1 MGLESLRAML
11 DTLEGLQAEQAVIK
25 ENIGKLKMHIQ
36 LEMEAQ
42 DATLF
47 EDDAWK
53 VEIKPK
59 FDYRDESLIALREF
73 YSPEE
78 LESLMNKPRPRT
90 FHKGKIKKELRKG
103 GDIKR
108 IIEGSMEE
116 LPPELTIKPKGG

>member
-1 MGLESLRAML
+1 MGLENLRAML

>member
-11 DTLEGLQAEQAVIK
+11 DTLEGLQAEQVVIK
-25 ENIGKLKMHIQ
+25 ENIGKLKLHIQ

-73 YSPEE
+73 YSPED
-78 LESLMNKPRPRT
+78 LEALMNKPRPRT

-108 IIEGSMEE
+108 IIEGAMEE

>member
-11 DTLEGLQAEQAVIK
+11 DTLEGLQAEQVVIK

-73 YSPEE
+73 YSPED
-78 LESLMNKPRPRT
+78 LEALMNKPRPRT

>member
-1 MGLESLRAML
+1 VGLENIRTML

-25 ENIGKLKMHIQ
+25 ENIGKLKLHIQ

-47 EDDAWK
+47 EDETWK

-59 FDYRDESLIALREF
+59 FDYRHDVLIALREF
-73 YSPEE
+73 YSPED
-78 LESLMNKPRPRT
+78 LEALMNKPRPRT
-90 FHKGKIKKELRKG
+90 FHKGKIKKEIRKG

-108 IIEGSMEE
+108 IIESAVEE
-116 LPPELTIKPKGG
+116 LSPELTIKAKGG

>member
-11 DTLEGLQAEQAVIK
+11 DTLEGLQAEQVVIK

-78 LESLMNKPRPRT
+78 LEALMNKPRPRT

-108 IIEGSMEE
+108 IIEGAMEE

>member
-11 DTLEGLQAEQAVIK
+11 DTLEGLQAEQVVIK

>member
-11 DTLEGLQAEQAVIK
+11 DTLEGLQAEQVVIR

-78 LESLMNKPRPRT
+78 LEALMNKPRPRT

-108 IIEGSMEE
+108 IIEGAMEE
-116 LPPELTIKPKGG
+116 LPPELTIKAK

>member
-11 DTLEGLQAEQAVIK
+11 DSLEGLRGEQAAIK
-25 ENIGKLKMHIQ
+25 EKISRLKIDIR

-73 YSPEE
+73 YSPED
-78 LESLMNKPRPRT
+78 LEALMNKPRPRT

-108 IIEGSMEE
+108 IIEGAMEE
-116 LPPELTIKPKGG
+116 LPPELTIKAK

>member
-78 LESLMNKPRPRT
+78 LEALMNKPRPRT
-90 FHKGKIKKELRKG
+90 FHKGKIKKEIRKG

-108 IIEGSMEE
+108 IIEGAMEE
-116 LPPELTIKPKGG
+116 LPPELTIKSK

>member
-78 LESLMNKPRPRT
+78 LEALMNKPRPRT

-108 IIEGSMEE
+108 IIEGAMEE
-116 LPPELTIKPKGG
+116 LPPELTIKAK

>member
-11 DTLEGLQAEQAVIK
+11 DTLEGLQAEQVVIR

-73 YSPEE
+73 YSPED
-78 LESLMNKPRPRT
+78 LEALMNKPRPRT

-108 IIEGSMEE
+108 IIEGAMEE

>member
-11 DTLEGLQAEQAVIK
+11 DTLEGLQAEQVVIK
-25 ENIGKLKMHIQ
+25 ENIGYLKLHIQ

-73 YSPEE
+73 YSPED
-78 LESLMNKPRPRT
+78 LEALMNKPRPRT

-108 IIEGSMEE
+108 IIEGAMEE

>member
-78 LESLMNKPRPRT
+78 LEALMNKPRPRT

-108 IIEGSMEE
+108 IIEGAMEE

>member
-73 YSPEE
+73 YSPED
-78 LESLMNKPRPRT
+78 LEALMNKPRPRT

-108 IIEGSMEE
+108 IIEGSMVE
-116 LPPELTIKPKGG
+116 LAPELTIKAK

>member
-11 DTLEGLQAEQAVIK
+11 DTLEGLQAEQVVIK

-108 IIEGSMEE
+108 IIEGAMEE

>member
-1 MGLESLRAML
+1 MGLENLRAML

-25 ENIGKLKMHIQ
+25 ENIGKLKLHIQ
-36 LEMEAQ
+36 LEMEEQ

-78 LESLMNKPRPRT
+78 LEALMNKPRPRT

-108 IIEGSMEE
+108 IIEGAMEE
-116 LPPELTIKPKGG
+116 LPPELTIKAK

>member
-11 DTLEGLQAEQAVIK
+11 DTLEGLQAEQVVIK

-73 YSPEE
+73 YSPED
-78 LESLMNKPRPRT
+78 LEALMNKPRPRT

-108 IIEGSMEE
+108 IIEGAMEE

>member
-73 YSPEE
+73 YSPED
-78 LESLMNKPRPRT
+78 LEALMNKPRPRT

-108 IIEGSMEE
+108 IIEGSMVE
-116 LPPELTIKPKGG
+116 LAPELTINAK

>member
-1 MGLESLRAML
+1 MGLENIRTML

-25 ENIGKLKMHIQ
+25 ENIGKLKLHIQ

-47 EDDAWK
+47 EDETWK

-73 YSPEE
+73 YSPED
-78 LESLMNKPRPRT
+78 LEALMNKPRPRT

-108 IIEGSMEE
+108 IIEGAMEE
-116 LPPELTIKPKGG
+116 LPPELTIKSK

>member
-11 DTLEGLQAEQAVIK
+11 DTLEGLQAEQVAIR

-78 LESLMNKPRPRT
+78 LEALMNKPRPRT

-108 IIEGSMEE
+108 IIEGAMEE

>member
-1 MGLESLRAML
+1 MGLDLRAML
-11 DTLEGLQAEQAVIK
+11 DSLEGLRGEQAAIK
-25 ENIGKLKMHIQ
+25 EKISRLKIDIR

-53 VEIKPK
+53 VEIKYK
-59 FDYRDESLIALREF
+59 SDYRDESLIALREF

-78 LESLMNKPRPRT
+78 LEALMTKPKPRS

-108 IIEGSMEE
+108 IIEGSMVE
-116 LPPELTIKPKGG
+116 LAPELTINAKGG

>member
-73 YSPEE
+73 YSPED
-78 LESLMNKPRPRT
+78 LEALMNKPRPRT

-108 IIEGSMEE
+108 IIEGAMEE
-116 LPPELTIKPKGG
+116 LPPELTIKAK

>member
-108 IIEGSMEE
+108 IIEGAMEE

>member
-1 MGLESLRAML
+1 MGLENLRAML

-25 ENIGKLKMHIQ
+25 ENSGKLKMHIQ

-78 LESLMNKPRPRT
+78 LEALMNKPRPRT

>member
-78 LESLMNKPRPRT
+78 LEALMNKPRPRT

>member
-11 DTLEGLQAEQAVIK
+11 DTLEGLQAEQVVIK

-108 IIEGSMEE
+108 IIEGAMEE
-116 LPPELTIKPKGG
+116 LPPELTIKSK

>member
-11 DTLEGLQAEQAVIK
+11 DTLEGLQAEQVVIR

-78 LESLMNKPRPRT
+78 LEALMNKPRPRT

-108 IIEGSMEE
+108 IIEGAMEE

>member
-11 DTLEGLQAEQAVIK
+11 DTLEGLQAEQVVIK

-78 LESLMNKPRPRT
+78 LEALMNKPRPRT

>member
-11 DTLEGLQAEQAVIK
+11 DTLEGLQAEQVVIK

-73 YSPEE
+73 YSPED
-78 LESLMNKPRPRT
+78 LEALMNKPRPRT

-108 IIEGSMEE
+108 IIEGAMEE
-116 LPPELTIKPKGG
+116 LPPELTIKSK

>member
-11 DTLEGLQAEQAVIK
+11 DTLEGLQAEQVVIK

-73 YSPEE
+73 YSPED
-78 LESLMNKPRPRT
+78 LEALMNKPRPRT

-108 IIEGSMEE
+108 IIEGAMEE
-116 LPPELTIKPKGG
+116 LPPELTIKAK

>member
-11 DTLEGLQAEQAVIK
+11 DTLEGLQAEQVVIK
-25 ENIGKLKMHIQ
+25 ENIGKLKLHIQ

-73 YSPEE
+73 YSPED
-78 LESLMNKPRPRT
+78 LEALMNKPRPRT

-108 IIEGSMEE
+108 IIEGAMEE
-116 LPPELTIKPKGG
+116 LPPELTIKSK

>member
-73 YSPEE
+73 YSPED
-78 LESLMNKPRPRT
+78 LEALMNKPRPRT
-90 FHKGKIKKELRKG
+90 FHKGKIKKEIRKG

-108 IIEGSMEE
+108 IIEGAMEE
-116 LPPELTIKPKGG
+116 LPPELTIKSKGG

>member
-73 YSPEE
+73 YSPED
-78 LESLMNKPRPRT
+78 LEALMNKPRPRT

-108 IIEGSMEE
+108 IIEGAMEE

>member
-11 DTLEGLQAEQAVIK
+11 DTLEGLQAEQVVIK

-78 LESLMNKPRPRT
+78 LEALMNKPRPRT

-108 IIEGSMEE
+108 IIEGAMEE
-116 LPPELTIKPKGG
+116 LPPELTIKAK

>member
-11 DTLEGLQAEQAVIK
+11 DTLEGLQAEQVVIK

-78 LESLMNKPRPRT
+78 LEALMNKPRPRT
-90 FHKGKIKKELRKG
+90 FHKGKIKPSTRARSRRNSARVETSSGLSKG
-103 GDIKR
+103 QWR
-108 IIEGSMEE
+108 NF
-116 LPPELTIKPKGG
+116 LQN